1 MSFGQYLKN
10 IKAQIRETDV
20 EAVRKTV
27 QARQGRAGDGNGA
40 GPVLI
45 DVREKDEW
53 SEGYIPGA
61 HWISRGFLEQRIED
75 QVPER
80 SSEIVLYCAGGTRS
94 ASAAKT
100 LAELG
105 YTNVKSLAGGFS
117 AWKRAGL
124 KFDRPFVMTPDQTL
138 RYARHTMLP
147 EVGDL
152 GQAKLLQSKVLCLG
166 AGGLGSPAGLYLAAA
181 GVGTVGFVDDDVVD
195 ASNLQR
201 QILHAT
207 DRVGMPKVESAK
219 AAIAGLNPDVKVIGH
234 QTRLSSENVMD
245 IIKDYDLIVDGAD
258 TSPTRSLWND
268 AALKLGK
275 PVVHASIYRF
285 EGQLTSFI
293 PNEGPCYRC
302 LYPSP
307 PPPDM
312 APSCQEAGVLGVLC
326 GVIGSLQ
333 ANEAIKI
340 LLGIGKPM
348 AGRLLMFDAL
358 GLKFRELKLRR
369 DPTCPTCGEGV
380 KPENIQLID
389 YQDFATSVY
398 KNRAGSSFAFAGG
411 AGTAP

>member
-1 MSFGQYLKN
+1 MSFGKYLKDV
-10 IKAQIRETDV
+10 KAQIREVDLETVRKSV
-20 EAVRKTV
+20 EARK
-27 QARQGRAGDGNGA
+27 GKSGDGNGA
-40 GPVLI
+40 GPILI

-53 SEGYIPGA
+53 TEGFIPGA
-61 HWISRGFLEQRIED
+61 QWIPRGFLELRIED

-80 SSEIVLYCAGGTRS
+80 SAEIVLYCAGGTRS
-94 ASAAKT
+94 ALAARS
-100 LAELG
+100 LADLG
-105 YTNVKSLAGGFS
+105 YTNVKSMAGGFT

-124 KFDRPFVMTPDQTL
+124 SYDHPFIMTQEQSL

-147 EVGDL
+147 EVGEK
-152 GQAKLLQSKVLCLG
+152 GQVKLLQSKVLCLG
-166 AGGLGSPAGLYLAAA
+166 AGGLGSPSGLYLAAA
-181 GVGTVGFVDDDVVD
+181 GVGTIGFVDDDVVD
-195 ASNLQR
+195 QSNLQR

-207 DRVGMPKVESAK
+207 DRVGLPKVESASI
-219 AAIAGLNPDVKVIGH
+219 AIGKLNPDVKVIQH
-234 QTRLSSENVMD
+234 QTRLSSDNVLD

-258 TSPTRSLWND
+258 NFPTRYLLND

-285 EGQLTSFI
+285 EGQVTSFL
-293 PNEGPCYRC
+293 PYEGPCYRC

-333 ANEAIKI
+333 ANEAIKL
-340 LLGIGKPM
+340 LLGIGKPL

-389 YQDFATSVY
+389 YQEFCNV
-398 KNRAGSSFAFAGG
+398 RL
-411 AGTAP
+411 

>member
-1 MSFGQYLKN
+1 MSFGKYLKDV
-10 IKAQIRETDV
+10 KAQIREVDLET
-20 EAVRKTV
+20 VRKTV
-27 QARQGRAGDGNGA
+27 EARQGKGGDGNGA
-40 GPVLI
+40 GPILI

-53 SEGYIPGA
+53 TEGFIPGA
-61 HWISRGFLEQRIED
+61 RWIPRGFLELRIED
-75 QVPER
+75 QIPEP
-80 SSEIVLYCAGGTRS
+80 SSEIILYCAGGNRS
-94 ASAAKT
+94 ALAARS

-105 YTNVKSLAGGFS
+105 YTNVKSMAGGFS

-124 KFDRPFVMTPDQTL
+124 KFDRPFIMTPEQSL

-147 EVGDL
+147 EVGEA
-152 GQAKLLQSKVLCLG
+152 GQVKLLQSKVLCLG
-166 AGGLGSPAGLYLAAA
+166 AGGLGSPSGLYLAAA
-181 GVGTVGFVDDDVVD
+181 GVGTIGFVDDDVVD

-207 DRVGMPKVESAK
+207 DRVGLPKVESARR
-219 AAIAGLNPDVKVIGH
+219 AIAGLNPDVKVIPH
-234 QTRLSSENVMD
+234 QTRLSSENVLE
-245 IIKDYDLIVDGAD
+245 IIKGYDLIVDGAD
-258 TSPTRSLWND
+258 NFPTRYLLND

-285 EGQLTSFI
+285 EGQVTAFI

-307 PPPDM
+307 PPADM

-333 ANEAIKI
+333 ANEALKI
-340 LLGIGKPM
+340 LLGIGKPL

-358 GLKFRELKLRR
+358 GLKFREMKLRR

-380 KPENIQLID
+380 KPESIELID
-389 YQDFATSVY
+389 YQEFCNV
-398 KNRAGSSFAFAGG
+398 RV
-411 AGTAP
+411 

>member
-1 MSFGQYLKN
+1 MSFGKYLKDV
-10 IKAQIRETDV
+10 KSQIREVDLET
-20 EAVRKTV
+20 VRKTV
-27 QARQGRAGDGNGA
+27 EARQGKSGDGNGA
-40 GPVLI
+40 GPILI

-53 SEGYIPGA
+53 SEGFIPGA
-61 HWISRGFLEQRIED
+61 RWIPRGFLELRIED
-75 QVPER
+75 QIPELT
-80 SSEIVLYCAGGTRS
+80 SEIVLYCAGGNRS
-94 ASAAKT
+94 ALAARS

-105 YTNVKSLAGGFS
+105 YTNVKSMAGGFS

-124 KFDRPFVMTPDQTL
+124 TFDRPYVMTQEQSL

-147 EVGDL
+147 EVGEA
-152 GQAKLLQSKVLCLG
+152 GQVKLLKSKVLCLG
-166 AGGLGSPAGLYLAAA
+166 AGGLGSPSGLYLAAA
-181 GVGTVGFVDDDVVD
+181 GVGTIGFVDDDTVD

-207 DRVGMPKVESAK
+207 DRVGLPKVESARR
-219 AAIAGLNPDVKVIGH
+219 AIAGLNPDVKVVPH
-234 QTRLSSENVMD
+234 QTRLSSENVLD

-258 TSPTRSLWND
+258 NFPTRYLLND

-285 EGQLTSFI
+285 EGQVTTFI
-293 PNEGPCYRC
+293 PYEGPCYRC

-307 PPPDM
+307 PPADM

-340 LLGIGKPM
+340 LLGIGKPLN
-348 AGRLLMFDAL
+348 GRLLMFDAL
-358 GLKFRELKLRR
+358 GLKFREMKLRR

-380 KPENIQLID
+380 KPENIELID
-389 YQDFATSVY
+389 YQEFCNV
-398 KNRAGSSFAFAGG
+398 RI
-411 AGTAP
+411 